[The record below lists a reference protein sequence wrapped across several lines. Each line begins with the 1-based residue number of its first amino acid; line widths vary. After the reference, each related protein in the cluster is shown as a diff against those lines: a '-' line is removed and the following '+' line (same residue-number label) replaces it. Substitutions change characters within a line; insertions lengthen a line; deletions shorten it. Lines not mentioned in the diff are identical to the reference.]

1 MTDQIKPEL
10 DLPDGYEL
18 AESKP
23 RLLNKGNGDK
33 YYLTLCGEVREVSL
47 GHMYPHF
54 ILRKV
59 EPVWKWPKWLK
70 GNFLVRTPCGD
81 VLLYQDKPTIVV
93 SLSMDKSWASNT
105 PGWVV
110 DLGHIDIEWPKFDTW
125 RDSLVKKSDCEIV

>member
-10 DLPDGYEL
+10 DIPTGYKLVEP
-18 AESKP
+18 KP
-23 RLLNKGNGDK
+23 RIPSKDRGDK
-33 YYLTLCGEVREVSL
+33 YYLLLFGDVREVGSD
-47 GHMYPHF
+47 HMYPHF

-70 GNFLVRTPCGD
+70 GNFLVRTSCGD
-81 VLLYQDKPTIVV
+81 ILLYQNKPTV
-93 SLSMDKSWASNT
+93 MDKSWTSNT

-125 RDSLVKKSDCEIV
+125 RDSLVKKSDCDIV